1 MLFGKLLPREGNFF
15 EMFNQ
20 HADRIV
26 EAARAFSQLVA
37 NYSDPHLRDK
47 YNQDVDN
54 AERAADRVTQ
64 DVNRLIHKTFI
75 TPIDREQIHS
85 LINTMDDVADLIQD
99 SAETMA
105 LYDVHHMTE
114 EITRL
119 TDLSLKCCERLRDA
133 VRLLGKIAD
142 PAVAEAALDGARAI
156 LMERWGENAALVGEL
171 RAWMTDVGV
180 IRAKVADGKENEGAK
195 YRDYFDH
202 AESLAKIP
210 SHRLLALFRARRE
223 EILLLDLDP
232 GMEADAMVTVFGI
245 LNLTEDSF
253 FDESRRLDPAGAV
266 TAAIEMLRVGSDVVD
281 VGPAAS
287 HPDARPVSPADEIR
301 RIAPLLDALSDQMHR
316 VSIDSFQP
324 ETQRYALKRGV
335 GYLNDIQGFPD
346 PALYPDIAEADCRLV
361 VMHSAQRDGIATRTG
376 HLRPEDALDEI
387 VRFFEARVSALR
399 RSGVAADRLILDPG
413 MGFFLSPAP
422 ETSLHVLSNLQK
434 LKSALG
440 LPLLV
445 SVSRKSFL
453 GATVGLPVK
462 DLGPASLAAELH
474 AIGNGADYVRTHAPG
489 DLRSAITFSETLA
502 KFRSRDARD
511 RGLDHA

>member
-1 MLFGKLLPREGNFF
+1 
-15 EMFNQ
+15 
-20 HADRIV
+20 
-26 EAARAFSQLVA
+26 
-37 NYSDPHLRDK
+37 
-47 YNQDVDN
+47 
-54 AERAADRVTQ
+54 
-64 DVNRLIHKTFI
+64 
-75 TPIDREQIHS
+75 
-85 LINTMDDVADLIQD
+85 
-99 SAETMA
+99 
-105 LYDVHHMTE
+105 
-114 EITRL
+114 
-119 TDLSLKCCERLRDA
+119 
-133 VRLLGKIAD
+133 
-142 PAVAEAALDGARAI
+142 
-156 LMERWGENAALVGEL
+156 
-171 RAWMTDVGV
+171 
-180 IRAKVADGKENEGAK
+180 
-195 YRDYFDH
+195 
-202 AESLAKIP
+202 
-210 SHRLLALFRARRE
+210 
-223 EILLLDLDP
+223 
-232 GMEADAMVTVFGI
+232 MVTVFGI

-489 DLRSAITFSETLA
+489 DLRSAIQRPRVRSCLAFTFRPPASGPWSGSAKVGADMLGSSGSNCTMRRRFIPRQGSEWTA
-502 KFRSRDARD
+502 RSLRTFGSPARVIST
-511 RGLDHA
+511 RLCG

>member
-1 MLFGKLLPREGNFF
+1 
-15 EMFNQ
+15 
-20 HADRIV
+20 
-26 EAARAFSQLVA
+26 
-37 NYSDPHLRDK
+37 
-47 YNQDVDN
+47 
-54 AERAADRVTQ
+54 
-64 DVNRLIHKTFI
+64 
-75 TPIDREQIHS
+75 
-85 LINTMDDVADLIQD
+85 
-99 SAETMA
+99 
-105 LYDVHHMTE
+105 
-114 EITRL
+114 
-119 TDLSLKCCERLRDA
+119 
-133 VRLLGKIAD
+133 
-142 PAVAEAALDGARAI
+142 
-156 LMERWGENAALVGEL
+156 
-171 RAWMTDVGV
+171 
-180 IRAKVADGKENEGAK
+180 
-195 YRDYFDH
+195 
-202 AESLAKIP
+202 
-210 SHRLLALFRARRE
+210 
-223 EILLLDLDP
+223 
-232 GMEADAMVTVFGI
+232 
-245 LNLTEDSF
+245 
-253 FDESRRLDPAGAV
+253 
-266 TAAIEMLRVGSDVVD
+266 
-281 VGPAAS
+281 
-287 HPDARPVSPADEIR
+287 
-301 RIAPLLDALSDQMHR
+301 MHR

-474 AIGNGADYVRTHAPG
+474 AIGNGADYVRTHAPW
-489 DLRSAITFSETLA
+489 RSAKRNHLLGNPREISQSRRQRPRVRSCLAFTFRPPA
-502 KFRSRDARD
+502 KYLLL
-511 RGLDHA
+511 GC

>member
-1 MLFGKLLPREGNFF
+1 MKGWLFLVIAIVGEVIATSALKSSEGFTKLAPSAVVIIGYGIAFYFLSLVLKSIPVGVAYAVWSGLGVVIITAIAWLLHGQKLDAWGFVGMGLIIAAFLLFRPIP
-15 EMFNQ
+15 
-20 HADRIV
+20 IV
-26 EAARAFSQLVA
+26 EVAA
-37 NYSDPHLRDK
+37 
-47 YNQDVDN
+47 
-54 AERAADRVTQ
+54 
-64 DVNRLIHKTFI
+64 
-75 TPIDREQIHS
+75 
-85 LINTMDDVADLIQD
+85 
-99 SAETMA
+99 
-105 LYDVHHMTE
+105 
-114 EITRL
+114 
-119 TDLSLKCCERLRDA
+119 
-133 VRLLGKIAD
+133 
-142 PAVAEAALDGARAI
+142 
-156 LMERWGENAALVGEL
+156 
-171 RAWMTDVGV
+171 
-180 IRAKVADGKENEGAK
+180 
-195 YRDYFDH
+195 
-202 AESLAKIP
+202 
-210 SHRLLALFRARRE
+210 
-223 EILLLDLDP
+223 
-232 GMEADAMVTVFGI
+232 EADAMVTVFGI

>member
-1 MLFGKLLPREGNFF
+1 
-15 EMFNQ
+15 
-20 HADRIV
+20 
-26 EAARAFSQLVA
+26 
-37 NYSDPHLRDK
+37 
-47 YNQDVDN
+47 
-54 AERAADRVTQ
+54 
-64 DVNRLIHKTFI
+64 
-75 TPIDREQIHS
+75 
-85 LINTMDDVADLIQD
+85 
-99 SAETMA
+99 
-105 LYDVHHMTE
+105 
-114 EITRL
+114 
-119 TDLSLKCCERLRDA
+119 
-133 VRLLGKIAD
+133 
-142 PAVAEAALDGARAI
+142 
-156 LMERWGENAALVGEL
+156 
-171 RAWMTDVGV
+171 
-180 IRAKVADGKENEGAK
+180 
-195 YRDYFDH
+195 
-202 AESLAKIP
+202 
-210 SHRLLALFRARRE
+210 
-223 EILLLDLDP
+223 
-232 GMEADAMVTVFGI
+232 MVTVFGI

-413 MGFFLSPAP
+413 MGFYLSPAP

>member
-1 MLFGKLLPREGNFF
+1 
-15 EMFNQ
+15 
-20 HADRIV
+20 
-26 EAARAFSQLVA
+26 
-37 NYSDPHLRDK
+37 
-47 YNQDVDN
+47 
-54 AERAADRVTQ
+54 
-64 DVNRLIHKTFI
+64 
-75 TPIDREQIHS
+75 
-85 LINTMDDVADLIQD
+85 
-99 SAETMA
+99 
-105 LYDVHHMTE
+105 
-114 EITRL
+114 
-119 TDLSLKCCERLRDA
+119 
-133 VRLLGKIAD
+133 
-142 PAVAEAALDGARAI
+142 
-156 LMERWGENAALVGEL
+156 
-171 RAWMTDVGV
+171 
-180 IRAKVADGKENEGAK
+180 
-195 YRDYFDH
+195 
-202 AESLAKIP
+202 
-210 SHRLLALFRARRE
+210 
-223 EILLLDLDP
+223 
-232 GMEADAMVTVFGI
+232 MVTVFGI

-324 ETQRYALKRGV
+324 ESQGYALKRVV
-335 GYLNDIQGFPD
+335 GSLSYIQGFPD

-361 VMHSAQRDGIATRTG
+361 VMHSAQRDGIATCTG

-399 RSGVAADRLILDPG
+399 ADRLILDPG

>member
-1 MLFGKLLPREGNFF
+1 MKGWLFLVIAIVGEVIATSALKSSEGFTKLAPSAVVIIGYG
-15 EMFNQ
+15 
-20 HADRIV
+20 I
-26 EAARAFSQLVA
+26 AF
-37 NYSDPHLRDK
+37 Y
-47 YNQDVDN
+47 
-54 AERAADRVTQ
+54 
-64 DVNRLIHKTFI
+64 F
-75 TPIDREQIHS
+75 
-85 LINTMDDVADLIQD
+85 
-99 SAETMA
+99 
-105 LYDVHHMTE
+105 
-114 EITRL
+114 
-119 TDLSLKCCERLRDA
+119 LSLVLKS
-133 VRLLGKIAD
+133 I
-142 PAVAEAALDGARAI
+142 P
-156 LMERWGENAALVGEL
+156 
-171 RAWMTDVGV
+171 VGV
-180 IRAKVADGKENEGAK
+180 AYAVWSGLGVVIITAIAWLLHGQKLDAWGFVGMGLIIAA
-195 YRDYFDH
+195 F
-202 AESLAKIP
+202 
-210 SHRLLALFRARRE
+210 LLARSPSWKSLRRPT
-223 EILLLDLDP
+223 P
-232 GMEADAMVTVFGI
+232 GAMVTVFGI

>member
-1 MLFGKLLPREGNFF
+1 MKGWLFLVIAIVGEVIATSALKSSEGFTKLAPSAVVIIGYGIAFYFLSLVLKSIPVGVAYAVWSGLGVVIITAIAWLLHGQKLDAWGFVGMGLIIAAFARPIP
-15 EMFNQ
+15 
-20 HADRIV
+20 IV
-26 EAARAFSQLVA
+26 EVAA
-37 NYSDPHLRDK
+37 
-47 YNQDVDN
+47 
-54 AERAADRVTQ
+54 
-64 DVNRLIHKTFI
+64 
-75 TPIDREQIHS
+75 
-85 LINTMDDVADLIQD
+85 
-99 SAETMA
+99 
-105 LYDVHHMTE
+105 
-114 EITRL
+114 
-119 TDLSLKCCERLRDA
+119 
-133 VRLLGKIAD
+133 
-142 PAVAEAALDGARAI
+142 
-156 LMERWGENAALVGEL
+156 
-171 RAWMTDVGV
+171 
-180 IRAKVADGKENEGAK
+180 
-195 YRDYFDH
+195 
-202 AESLAKIP
+202 
-210 SHRLLALFRARRE
+210 
-223 EILLLDLDP
+223 
-232 GMEADAMVTVFGI
+232 EADAMVTVFGI

-266 TAAIEMLRVGSDVVD
+266 TAAIEMLRGIGSDVVD